1 MRWHHKLAVV
11 VRGWFAS
18 SALDRQLDEEL
29 QFHFDRQ
36 LQVNLDAGMTPE
48 QARRSAALAIGNV
61 EPIREASRDA
71 RAGALLRQTRRDLS
85 YGIRLLTKAPGF
97 SAAAIIIIAL
107 GVGAVTAI
115 FSVVYGIALKPLP
128 FREPDRLVNLW
139 STSAKLGAGRFQV
152 TGADHRDWRQANH
165 VFEDIAL
172 IRALANFNLTGTGEP
187 ERVLAARISSNLFPV
202 LGVSP
207 AIGRGFTEDEDE
219 IGHETVVLLSDGL
232 WRRRFGGDPSIVGR
246 DIVLS
251 GVPHT
256 VVGIMGK
263 DFQYPGREFQLWTPL
278 TINRDEL
285 ARKVPGNNF
294 LAIARLKNGV
304 TIEQAQGEMNAIAA
318 RLATAYETNR
328 DTGVAVVATHA
339 DLLATVRSA
348 LDVVLGAVICLLL
361 VAALNLSGLLSARAA
376 TRSRELAVRLA
387 LGATRGRIAA
397 QVVAEIVPLLVAGG
411 IVGVGLAVW
420 AVAAF
425 VPLAPP
431 GLPRA
436 ENIEVS
442 SVVLAASIVILAITG
457 GIASLMPV
465 SQAWRSGLAAGA
477 HQGNRTTTGGVRHT
491 RARDLL
497 VVTQIA
503 LSLPLLTGAV
513 LLARTFTTLTAT
525 DPGFRSENVIS
536 LHLAIPRSKYPG
548 DPQIAQVTGR
558 ILDRVGAVP
567 GVTAAGMVNRLPLGG
582 GAQIGVIAFDA
593 AGQVRAELP
602 SVDWRTVTPDYFR
615 TMGIPIAEG
624 RSFDSRDNDG
634 APLVG
639 IIDERIARLVWPGE
653 SAIGKRFRIPLKIDG
668 ADLPWHEIVGVV
680 GHVKHDGLDLD
691 TRPQVYWNYQQRAQD
706 RMVVVARAAG
716 DVTALTPAIIQA
728 IRDVDP
734 EQPVYDVRT
743 MDDVVQRSLGQQW
756 LNMILVGGFAS
767 ISLVLC
773 CIGVYGVIA
782 FGVTRQR
789 REFGIRMAL
798 GASRSGIAALVL
810 SRGLILAGIGMI
822 AGLVIASLLT
832 RSLDSMLYGV
842 RPNDVVSFGAASVA
856 ILVVAVLASYLPARR
871 AASLDP
877 AVTLRAE

>member
-1 MRWHHKLAVV
+1 ML
-11 VRGWFAS
+11 RGWFGS

-36 LQVNLDAGMTPE
+36 VQANLEAGMLLE
-48 QARRSAALAIGNV
+48 QARRSAALAIGTA

-71 RAGALLRQTRRDLS
+71 RAGALLRQAGRDLS
-85 YGIRLLTKAPGF
+85 YGMRLLTKTPGF
-97 SAAAIIIIAL
+97 SIAAIAIIAL

-115 FSVVYGIALKPLP
+115 FSVVYGVALEPLP
-128 FREPDRLVNLW
+128 FHEPDRLVNLW

-172 IRALANFNLTGTGEP
+172 VRALANFNLTGSGEP
-187 ERVLAARISSNLFPV
+187 ERVLAARLSANLLPV

-207 AIGRGFTEDEDE
+207 VIGRGFNDDEDE
-219 IGHETVVLLSDGL
+219 IGHEQVVLLSDGL

-246 DIVLS
+246 DLVLS

-278 TINRDEL
+278 TINPDEL

-294 LAIARLKNGV
+294 VAIARLEKGV
-304 TIEQAQGEMNAIAA
+304 TIEQAQSEMDTIAV
-318 RLATAYETNR
+318 RLAATFDSNR
-328 DTGVAVVATHA
+328 DTGVVVVATHA
-339 DLLATVRSA
+339 DLLGTVRSA
-348 LDVVLGAVICLLL
+348 LSVMLGAVICLLL

-376 TRSRELAVRLA
+376 ARSREFAVRLA

-397 QVVAEIVPLLVAGG
+397 QLVAEIVPLLVAGG
-411 IVGVGLAVW
+411 MAGVGLAVW
-420 AVAAF
+420 AVASF

-431 GLPRA
+431 SLPRA
-436 ENIEVS
+436 ENIAVS
-442 SVVLAASIVILAITG
+442 GVVLAASIALLAVTG
-457 GIASLMPV
+457 LIASLMPV
-465 SQAWRSGLAAGA
+465 AQAWRSGVAAGN
-477 HQGNRTTTGGVRHT
+477 HEQNRTATGGVRHT
-491 RARDLL
+491 RARNLL

-513 LLARTFTTLTAT
+513 LLARTFTTVTAI

-536 LHLAIPRSKYPG
+536 LHLAIPRSKYAG
-548 DPQIAQVTGR
+548 DRQIAQVTGR
-558 ILDRVGAVP
+558 FLDRVAAVP

-593 AGQVRAELP
+593 PGQARAELP
-602 SVDWRTVTPDYFR
+602 SVDWRTVTPGYFQ
-615 TMGIPIAEG
+615 TLGIPIVEG
-624 RSFDSRDNDG
+624 RSFDGRDKDG

-639 IIDERIARLVWPGE
+639 IIDERIAKLVWPGE
-653 SAIGKRFRIPLKIDG
+653 SAIGKRFRIPLQIDG

-691 TRPQVYWNYQQRAQD
+691 TRPQVYWNYEQRAQD
-706 RMVVVARAAG
+706 RMVVVARGAG
-716 DVTALTPAIIQA
+716 NVTGLMPAIIQA

-734 EQPVYDVRT
+734 EQAVYDVRT
-743 MDDVVQRSLGQQW
+743 MDDVVQRSLGQRW
-756 LNMILVGGFAS
+756 LNMILIGAFAS

-798 GASRSGIAALVL
+798 GASRRAVATLVL
-810 SRGLILAGIGMI
+810 GRGLALAGIGTL
-822 AGLVIASLLT
+822 AGLAMAALLA
-832 RSLDSMLYGV
+832 RSMSSMLYGV
-842 RPNDVVSFGAASVA
+842 DPNDAASFAAATAA
-856 ILVVAVLASYLPARR
+856 ILIAAAIASYLPARR
-871 AASLDP
+871 AAAVDP
-877 AVTLRAE
+877 AVTLRE